1 MLWEHPFS
9 SLIGTLLTPFL
20 PNNIP
25 AIQTDAN
32 GALISHLSLF
42 SCIFWHLREAKA
54 TEVSV
59 FSCP

>member
-25 AIQTDAN
+25 AIQTDAM
-32 GALISHLSLF
+32 
-42 SCIFWHLREAKA
+42 
-54 TEVSV
+54 V
-59 FSCP
+59 P